1 MTQLKLITEH
11 LRQLPAF
18 EYLTEQQLVI
28 VAGQTELLRFEPEE
42 VLFDINDR
50 DTQDYF
56 LIGGSLELTASDGK
70 GYRLL
75 AGSEDALRPISTL
88 RPRKYQA
95 MVHSKAKLLSLPHQ
109 LLTYV
114 LQKHNELEQQDTLV
128 EFTRGQMS
136 PQMVASEIRQSILH
150 GELTLPSLPDVAVKI
165 RQFASEREHTMEQLA
180 QVVMLDPAIS
190 AKLIQSANSPLYRG
204 VAMVESVLDAVIR
217 LGKDTTVQLVN
228 LFAIREVFNSEQPEL
243 SERFLKIWRDSI
255 DVAVICAV
263 LARKSQLAFKPEVAM
278 LAGLLHRIGE
288 VAIISFA
295 ADYRGLLSSQEEVQQ
310 VVQQLVAD
318 FKSPV
323 ACDIIEHWQLGDVY
337 YQCMKYLEHWFK
349 ETVMEPDY
357 PDLLNVALLH
367 EYIHNHQYHNLPRID
382 QLPAFQR
389 IKVGPSTPEF
399 SIKVLEESQEELRVL
414 KRLLIG

>member
-1 MTQLKLITEH
+1 MTQQKLILEH

-18 EYLTEQQLVI
+18 EYLIEQQLLI
-28 VAGQTELLRFEPEE
+28 VAGQTELIRCEPEE
-42 VLFDINDR
+42 VLFDINEQDEN
-50 DTQDYF
+50 DYF
-56 LIGGSLELTASDGK
+56 LIGGSLELTAGDGK
-70 GYRLL
+70 NFTLL

-88 RPRKYQA
+88 RPRKYRA
-95 MVHSKAKLLSLPHQ
+95 EVRSKAKLLCLPHQ

-114 LQKHNELEQQDTLV
+114 LQKHNEREQQDNLV
-128 EFTRGQMS
+128 EFSDGQMS
-136 PQMVASEIRQSILH
+136 PQMMAAEIRQSILH

-165 RQFASEREHTMEQLA
+165 RQFASDPEHTMEELA
-180 QVVMLDPAIS
+180 QVVLLDPAIS

-204 VAMVESVLDAVIR
+204 VAPVESVLDAVIR
-217 LGKDTTVQLVN
+217 LGKDTSVQLVS
-228 LFAIREVFNSEQPEL
+228 LFAMREVFYSDDPEL
-243 SERFLKIWRDSI
+243 QQRFLKIWRDSI

-263 LARKSQLAFKPEVAM
+263 LARKSQLPFQPEIAM

-295 ADYRGLLSSQEEVQQ
+295 ADYRGFMSTQLTVNQ
-310 VVQQLVAD
+310 VMHELIAE

-337 YQCMKYLEHWFK
+337 YQCMKYMEHWFK
-349 ETVMEPDY
+349 EPVMDPDY

-382 QLPAFQR
+382 QLPALQR
-389 IKVGPSTPEF
+389 IKVGTTTPEF
-399 SIKVLEESQEELRVL
+399 SIKVLEESQEELRTL
-414 KRLLIG
+414 KSLLTG